1 MYFINLKFMER
12 VARIELAY
20 SAWKA
25 DVLPM
30 NYTRILWSEK
40 RDSNP
45 QHPPWQG
52 GALPIEPFPQ
62 VGADKGSRTPTS

>member
-1 MYFINLKFMER
+1 MER

-30 NYTRILWSEK
+30 NYTRIWSG
-40 RDSNP
+40 
-45 QHPPWQG
+45 WQG
-52 GALPIEPFPQ
+52 LNLRPHAPKARALPSAPHPDM
-62 VGADKGSRTPTS
+62 VYL